1 MKYVKP
7 LNLFLDMMKTKGVER
22 GRLLG
27 LDVGD
32 KYVGLA
38 ISDTHN
44 KIASPLSVLL
54 RKKTNI
60 DMMASDFQRLISK
73 LSVVG
78 FIVGYPFDRH
88 RGNSTAFQV
97 KIFIDDLCKTGKLEG
112 VRYTYWDECFTS
124 KNVELLLKPL
134 KLHPVQYKTIIDK
147 FAAVGI
153 LQAYLDSMNM
163 NHKLGDRG
171 IINCKD

>member
-1 MKYVKP
+1 MKYLKP
-7 LNLFLDMMKTKGVER
+7 LALFHGLLKTKAKER

-60 DMMASDFQRLISK
+60 DLMATDFQSLISE
-73 LSVVG
+73 LSLVG
-78 FIVGYPFDRH
+78 FVVGYPFE
-88 RGNSTAFQV
+88 RGRAAPDGNFEISNTHIGMSALPQRM
-97 KIFIDDLCKTGKLEG
+97 LN
-112 VRYTYWDECFTS
+112 YWSSRWICIQPKQKPLLTS
-124 KNVELLLKPL
+124 LLL
-134 KLHPVQYKTIIDK
+134 
-147 FAAVGI
+147 
-153 LQAYLDSMNM
+153 
-163 NHKLGDRG
+163 LGYFRDTWIMLIG
-171 IINCKD
+171 SWKEAPE